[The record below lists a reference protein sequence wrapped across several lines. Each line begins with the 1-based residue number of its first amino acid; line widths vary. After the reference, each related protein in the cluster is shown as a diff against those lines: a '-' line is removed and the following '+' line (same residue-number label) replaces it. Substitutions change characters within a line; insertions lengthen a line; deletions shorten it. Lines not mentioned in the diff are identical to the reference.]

1 MVLDF
6 YPAISLQN
14 PVLVLYAADRMRHD
28 ADSTHDKT
36 MRLTVSEAAGVMGI
50 SAEAVRQRIKRGT
63 LTTERDA
70 SGNVFVILAADST
83 HANSDRMRPNGDS
96 TYDSTELVEE
106 LRDRV
111 RSLETQ
117 LSEERTANREN
128 RRLLA
133 AALERI
139 PAIEAPEEPPPE
151 SPTTPADGEAP
162 NAPPEHGKTPGRK
175 ESVPSGSGG

>member
-1 MVLDF
+1 
-6 YPAISLQN
+6 
-14 PVLVLYAADRMRHD
+14 MRQD
-28 ADSTHDKT
+28 GDSTYDRT
-36 MRLTVSEAAGVMGI
+36 LRLTVPQVAGVMGI

-63 LTTERDA
+63 LTIERDS
-70 SGNVFVILAADST
+70 SGSVFVLLD
-83 HANSDRMRPNGDS
+83 GDS
-96 TYDSTELVEE
+96 TQPNADRPSDMTGDSTALVEE

-139 PAIEAPEEPPPE
+139 PAIEPPEESSPEPREPPVMTSE
-151 SPTTPADGEAP
+151 
-162 NAPPEHGKTPGRK
+162 EHGNGDTLPEPEQRRTWWRGWF
-175 ESVPSGSGG
+175 GL

>member
-1 MVLDF
+1 
-6 YPAISLQN
+6 
-14 PVLVLYAADRMRHD
+14 
-28 ADSTHDKT
+28 

-63 LTTERDA
+63 ITTERDA
-70 SGNVFVILAADST
+70 SGNVFVLLAAEQADST
-83 HANSDRMRPNGDS
+83 HTNADRMRPNGDRS
-96 TYDSTELVEE
+96 HDSTELVEE

-139 PAIEAPEEPPPE
+139 PAIEAPQETPPE
-151 SPTTPADGEAP
+151 ARDSDLTPFEKAAKGDT
-162 NAPPEHGKTPGRK
+162 PPGDTGQPRAER
-175 ESVPSGSGG
+175 SWWQRWFGG

>member
-1 MVLDF
+1 
-6 YPAISLQN
+6 
-14 PVLVLYAADRMRHD
+14 
-28 ADSTHDKT
+28 
-36 MRLTVSEAAGVMGI
+36 MGI

-63 LTTERDA
+63 LPIEKD
-70 SGNVFVILAADST
+70 SGGSVFVLLDPDMSGDRTRTNTDRTTDMSVDST
-83 HANSDRMRPNGDS
+83 P
-96 TYDSTELVEE
+96 LVEE

-139 PAIEAPEEPPPE
+139 PAIEAGERHAEPPPE
-151 SPTTPADGEAP
+151 ARESDLTASEGPESSTAP
-162 NAPPEHGKTPGRK
+162 QEQQGPESRPEQRRSWLYRFFFGP
-175 ESVPSGSGG
+175 